1 MVEGRLI
8 KRPVIE
14 FTLLEVEDPRNSFQL
29 YKLNEDDKKRKVSF
43 YSLTISRCTV
53 VLARDTQT
61 KRNIEIYIYT

>member
-14 FTLLEVEDPRNSFQL
+14 FTLLEIEDPRNSFQL

-53 VLARDTQT
+53 VLA
-61 KRNIEIYIYT
+61 